1 MSFIIYRVVCAIL
14 ACVCWGAYILCNAED
29 KDLGALISAAL
40 SLVFVV
46 LFCYPQ
52 LFFRFTSFLWR

>member
-14 ACVCWGAYILCNAED
+14 ACVCWGVYIICNKED
-29 KDLGALISAAL
+29 KDLEALISGAL
-40 SLVFVV
+40 SLVFGV

-52 LFFRFTSFLWR
+52 LFFRFISFLWR